1 MADASV
7 QPALHNDTHRSP
19 LKGRPEDV
27 PAPQPKVGGWHF
39 TEWGC
44 EFVGT
49 AFQLF
54 LGFSIVALMEVPG
67 GPGVSLIPSDDAR
80 LALIGVAFGVLAA
93 IVALSPI
100 GRRSGAHLNPA
111 VTLGFYV
118 RRNTHGH
125 DLLGYSLAQSLGALV
140 AAVGFAAAWG
150 SWARQVGN
158 ARTAPATGINDWAAV
173 GIEAAI
179 TFGLLMTIFLM
190 VSSSVTARWT
200 PAVVTAA
207 LSGLI
212 WAGAPR
218 TGASMNPARTLG
230 PDIAAGNFSALWVYV
245 VGPLA
250 GAALAAGVFTLV
262 ARERTTL
269 TAKLFH
275 DPAYPSTQRTE
286 LPAKPH
292 RASGQT
298 NGRRDLVWPPDG
310 PRAQRASD
318 AA

>member
-1 MADASV
+1 M
-7 QPALHNDTHRSP
+7 
-19 LKGRPEDV
+19 
-27 PAPQPKVGGWHF
+27 GGWHF
-39 TEWGC
+39 TEWCC
-44 EFVGT
+44 EFIGT

-54 LGFSIVALMEVPG
+54 VGFSIVAVMEVPG
-67 GPGVSLIPSDDAR
+67 GPGASLIPSDGAR

-118 RRNTHGH
+118 RGHTHGH
-125 DLLGYSLAQSLGALV
+125 DLAGYSIAQVLGALV
-140 AAVGFAAAWG
+140 AGVGFAATWG
-150 SWARQVGN
+150 SWARQVGS
-158 ARTAPATGINDWAAV
+158 ARTAPAVGINDWAAV

-179 TFGLLMTIFLM
+179 TFGLLVTILVM
-190 VSSSVTARWT
+190 VSSSATARWT
-200 PAVVTAA
+200 PAVVTGV

-230 PDIAAGNFSALWVYV
+230 PDIATGNFTALWVYI

-250 GAALAAGVFTLV
+250 GAALAVGAYTLFSG
-262 ARERTTL
+262 RRTTL

-292 RASGQT
+292 RAAGQT
-298 NGRRDLVWPPDG
+298 NGRADLATADALLG
-310 PRAQRASD
+310 RRAND